1 MSTVPSTPAEYL
13 AALPE
18 DRREMVEAIRQV
30 INDNLPEGIEEGI
43 QYKMI
48 GWFAPHS
55 IYPDGYHCDPK
66 QPVPYVSVA
75 NQKNK
80 VSLYL
85 FCLYVDSGTGSEKV
99 AAFTER
105 YRAWL
110 GKKPD
115 MGKSCIRFKKM
126 SDIPLDLI
134 AEAIRDM
141 PTDTF
146 LAQYTAS
153 IPPSARKKRR

>member
-1 MSTVPSTPAEYL
+1 MSTPPSTPDAYL
-13 AALPE
+13 AALPD

-30 INDNLPEGIEEGI
+30 INDNLPADIEEGI

-48 GWFAPHS
+48 GWYLPHHA
-55 IYPDGYHCDPK
+55 YPDGYHCDPK
-66 QPVPYVSVA
+66 QPVPYASVA

-85 FCLYVDSGTGSEKV
+85 FCMYVGTGMAEEFAEK
-99 AAFTER
+99 

-115 MGKSCIRFKKM
+115 MGKSCIRFKKL
-126 SDIPLDLI
+126 SDIPLELI
-134 AEAIRDM
+134 AETIQKM
-141 PTDTF
+141 PTDHF
-146 LAQYTAS
+146 VAQYEGS
-153 IPPSARKKRR
+153 IPPSGRKKR

>member
-1 MSTVPSTPAEYL
+1 MSASPSTPAEYL
-13 AALPE
+13 AALPD

-48 GWFAPHS
+48 GWYAPHS
-55 IYPDGYHCDPK
+55 VYPDGYHCDPK
-66 QPVPYVSVA
+66 QPVPYASVA
-75 NQKNK
+75 NQKGK

-85 FCLYVDSGTGSEKV
+85 FCMYVGTGRAEAFAEK
-99 AAFTER
+99 

-126 SDIPLDLI
+126 ADIPLELI
-134 AEAIRDM
+134 AEAIRGM
-141 PTDTF
+141 PTDDF

-153 IPPSARKKRR
+153 IPPSAKKKCR